1 MDIPITTPALLF
13 PAIAIL
19 MLGYVNRYI
28 GAANVIRTF
37 KKDYDNGYKRVKITE
52 QLDFMRRRIEL
63 ARIMLTLGAASLM
76 LACLSMF
83 FIYISQQD
91 AGNAAFGLS
100 IVGMIASLFFSL
112 YETALSNK
120 SLLIEVNDILKK
132 ENDKS
137 TKN

>member
-37 KKDYDNGYKRVKITE
+37 KKDYDNSYKRVKIIE
-52 QLDFMRRRIEL
+52 QLKVMRLRIEL
-63 ARIMLTLGAASLM
+63 ARIMLALGATALM
-76 LACLSMF
+76 MACLSMF
-83 FIYISQQD
+83 FIYINQQD

-100 IVGMIASLFFSL
+100 IIGMIASLFFSL

-120 SLLIEVNDILKK
+120 SLLIEIDDVVKK
-132 ENDKS
+132 ESSAAK
-137 TKN
+137 KE